1 MKKGKKIKQ
10 TGSRIWRS
18 AVCVAAGVFFYI
30 AAQLSGTGQTGAAEG
45 VLKRNPA
52 GLGDMEYT
60 FFVDGLETSAV
71 PVQIFVPEQ
80 KLSQEQ
86 LERRLPEIMEVLCDE
101 IKGENPSLLEIRSD
115 LILVEELPAYGLS
128 VRWESEAPELVSHMG
143 LLSEKRPDYEQIV
156 HLKAELY
163 NGIAKEQVEIPVMIL
178 PKESTSVSRF
188 LELLSGLAGSGED
201 QEEIKLPDTFEGRRL
216 SYHEEPSS
224 GNEILLLLGILA
236 AFCLS
241 FKEKN
246 DEKVRKK
253 KREERLLLDY
263 PDLVSNLLVLTGA
276 GYPVR
281 QAWKKQVQN
290 YQKSGKKGCHPVYEE
305 MQITLNQMDTG
316 MAETRAYGEFGKR
329 IGLRCYAKLASLLES
344 SVYMGGREMKNQL
357 EAEMEHAFS
366 QRKDVATRRG
376 EEASTKLLLPMFMML
391 GVVMVMVAAPAFLTL
406 G

>member
-1 MKKGKKIKQ
+1 MKKSKEMKQ

-18 AVCVAAGVFFYI
+18 AVCVAVGVFFYL
-30 AAQLSGTGQTGAAEG
+30 AAQISGTGQTGAAEG

-52 GLGDMEYT
+52 GSGDMKYA
-60 FFVDGLETSAV
+60 FLVDGLETSAV
-71 PVQIFVPEQ
+71 PVQISVPEQ

-86 LERRLPEIMEVLCDE
+86 LERRLPEIMEALCDE
-101 IKGENPSLLEIRSD
+101 IKGENPSLQEIQSD
-115 LILVEELPAYGLS
+115 LMLAEELPAYGLS
-128 VRWESEAPELVSHMG
+128 IRWESEAPELVSHMG
-143 LLSEKRPDYEQIV
+143 ILSEKRPAQEQIV
-156 HLKAELY
+156 YLRAELY
-163 NGIAKEQVEIPVMIL
+163 NGIAKEQVEIPVMVL
-178 PKESTSVSRF
+178 PEESTSVSRF
-188 LELLSGLAGSGED
+188 LELLSGLVSSGED

-224 GNEILLLLGILA
+224 GNEILLLLGILD
-236 AFCLS
+236 AFCLF

-246 DEKVRKK
+246 DEKVKQK

-263 PDLVSNLLVLTGA
+263 PDLVSNFLVLTGA

-290 YQKSGKKGCHPVYEE
+290 YQKSGRRGCHPVYEE
-305 MQITLNQMDTG
+305 MQITLNQMETG

-329 IGLRCYAKLASLLES
+329 IGLKCYTKLASLLES

-366 QRKDVATRRG
+366 QRKDVAMRRG